1 MKDAYKRRRCKARI
15 EKSAR
20 LRKLSTVTLEFA
32 KKVVEEET
40 GVPLV
45 LPPTDDA
52 VIENDAAEFDPS
64 SRLVARDAKKVPLI
78 SEFTWTPEAV
88 ERIFRVPSGYMR
100 DQTQRRTETI
110 ARENER
116 TTIDLA
122 SVEQGIDVGRRAME
136 ELLAGMQAAAA
147 PVPTDPAAAKSTSGA
162 ASKCPFTGIY
172 TGGTVPAEHLPGTNG
187 GNGNGESHADGDIY
201 LNEIGVLSAMAER
214 RKKLDS

>member
-1 MKDAYKRRRCKARI
+1 
-15 EKSAR
+15 
-20 LRKLSTVTLEFA
+20 
-32 KKVVEEET
+32 
-40 GVPLV
+40 
-45 LPPTDDA
+45 
-52 VIENDAAEFDPS
+52 
-64 SRLVARDAKKVPLI
+64 VPLI

-122 SVEQGIDVGRRAME
+122 TVEQGIDVGRRAME
-136 ELLAGMQAAAA
+136 ELLAGMQAAAGPA
-147 PVPTDPAAAKSTSGA
+147 ASSDPAAAAKASGA

-187 GNGNGESHADGDIY
+187 GNGNGNGESYADGDIY